1 MSAESHPTML
11 SWGDFGHVS
20 FFATIWNDNYMK
32 IYMFNVKLVN
42 ILLKKFHRVLSCG
55 FQQNEKR
62 NIADWWFLS
71 IYDVTK
77 RGLSIL
83 PVCKNISVAL
93 RDWGFKW
100 YHENCKTKDFYSSEL
115 KELASKR

>member
-1 MSAESHPTML
+1 
-11 SWGDFGHVS
+11 
-20 FFATIWNDNYMK
+20 
-32 IYMFNVKLVN
+32 MFNVKLVN

-83 PVCKNISVAL
+83 PVCKNIFVAL
-93 RDWGFKW
+93 RD
-100 YHENCKTKDFYSSEL
+100 
-115 KELASKR
+115 

>member
-1 MSAESHPTML
+1 
-11 SWGDFGHVS
+11 
-20 FFATIWNDNYMK
+20 MK

-42 ILLKKFHRVLSCG
+42 ILLKKFHG

-62 NIADWWFLS
+62 NIADRWFLS

-93 RDWGFKW
+93 RD
-100 YHENCKTKDFYSSEL
+100 
-115 KELASKR
+115 